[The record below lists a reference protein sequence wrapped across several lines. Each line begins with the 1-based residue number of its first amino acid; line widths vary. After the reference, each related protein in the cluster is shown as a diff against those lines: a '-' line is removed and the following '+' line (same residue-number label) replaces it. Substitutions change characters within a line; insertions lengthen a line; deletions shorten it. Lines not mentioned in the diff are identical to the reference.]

1 MLQQQLLAAS
11 KLDAAQA
18 SIQSGEDGVREG
30 VAMLLTAISEYE
42 CNQDSG
48 GVNGSQ
54 VLGAAMR
61 RLTED
66 PYLTLGVDPAADEGT
81 IKKAYRKLAL
91 RYHPDKNKAT
101 STLFQAVQGAHD
113 ILIEPNKRA
122 EYDVKRKR
130 QQEALNRLR
139 KHPKG
144 SAAGTP
150 ANNAGA
156 ASPGGARQPTAA
168 GASPSGGESATRG
181 SSPYAAGGRAAA
193 GSTAG
198 AGGGSSK
205 KSSAASGT
213 SARGE
218 PAAAS
223 GDEKVRQFNKRFYE
237 EFRREAQKQ
246 DKSKAS
252 SKRTS
257 AAAAGT
263 SKHQPPSRPKMRS
276 TNRTESTVTL
286 EWHCA
291 GLPSTTAFEL
301 QWRQRGRTA
310 SEWVT
315 SPTLVVGKSCRKK
328 NLAPCTCYEFRV
340 RAASAWGWSGYCD
353 PVMVVTLPSTGGGGA
368 DAGSGGAGGESAS
381 TSPPRQKVSGFQSD
395 GIGGSAAEKA
405 KAQVEEA
412 RHRRSQTQAGHAKPS
427 VQFRS
432 SSIAGTEDGGG
443 SGGGGAAPPGM
454 EKTNSWYWRRMSRA
468 AAQEGKEAATSSAEG
483 GGKEKAQRRRTM
495 HAQGTPSEGAWV
507 CVVCKRPNEPTSN
520 SCWVCYTTRSYQP
533 VNLDRIRT
541 ENETPGRREGS
552 VGGGGNPLGS
562 GRRASIGSR
571 PRSPSTTP
579 TEGNTGKQ
587 SPTAGKGGSNTT
599 NNGAA
604 ATDDSGVRVSE
615 KVPSIRV
622 YSVPTQPEPAGD
634 GIRVSASDANPSS
647 GAAGNAA
654 AGEEGT
660 KDPADVWEFTEG
672 DLDNVGGGA
681 TTYGSDDEWSY
692 ASGTGGLDTK
702 SDPGDADRYRRRRSS
717 TGGAAAQRRRSS
729 QAGATTNVGGGD
741 GDNDDDATPKR
752 YLNGRI
758 TKLHN
763 VRAEPIREAKVV
775 GYLIATKEVEVLAEV
790 GDWYKVRWHKRAKEK
805 ARQDPPSSS
814 SSPSSSQSKDTAA
827 SESTPAEGNGGGSE
841 GEKRNE
847 EGEAE
852 KPDDASE
859 ERKEKGTGWC
869 VTRDKKHQ
877 YIVTV
882 GAEETDPDATRRPS
896 SAKSNRKKSAA
907 GRRRSSVTGGRASRG
922 GLDDSG
928 GGGGEGGGGVFGEAA
943 DEGECWH
950 ELKDEDGSVYYFNA
964 TSGMSQWE
972 PPMWLDEIDPTT
984 GAVYYVNTFT
994 GDPQWERPEEFIPIV
1009 RENPYA
1015 TTPEQDFIK
1024 SVLSPKRSK
1033 GPKSFHEAMH
1043 KAAQTG
1049 SAQHLNTV
1057 TEGVAGGGRE
1067 TAENASAA

>member
-1 MLQQQLLAAS
+1 MGLPQQLLAAS

-42 CNQDSG
+42 SNQDSG

-91 RYHPDKNKAT
+91 RYHPDKNNAT

-113 ILIEPNKRA
+113 ILIEPDKRA

-130 QQEALNRLR
+130 QQEALNSRLR

-144 SAAGTP
+144 AAAGTP

-156 ASPGGARQPTAA
+156 APPGGARQPTAA
-168 GASPSGGESATRG
+168 GASPAAGESATRG

-198 AGGGSSK
+198 AGGGSGK
-205 KSSAASGT
+205 KSSAANGT

-257 AAAAGT
+257 GAAPGA

-368 DAGSGGAGGESAS
+368 DAGSGGAGGQSAS
-381 TSPPRQKVSGFQSD
+381 TSPPRQKARETLRERFQSD
-395 GIGGSAAEKA
+395 GISGSAAAAEKA

-412 RHRRSQTQAGHAKPS
+412 RQRRSQTQAGHSKPS

-432 SSIAGTEDGGG
+432 SSIAGTEDGD
-443 SGGGGAAPPGM
+443 GGGGRGAAPPGM

-468 AAQEGKEAATSSAEG
+468 AAQEGKEATASSAEG

-552 VGGGGNPLGS
+552 VGSGGSPLGS

-571 PRSPSTTP
+571 PRSRSTTP
-579 TEGNTGKQ
+579 TEGDTGKQ
-587 SPTAGKGGSNTT
+587 SATEGEGGSSTT
-599 NNGAA
+599 NNGTA
-604 ATDDSGVRVSE
+604 ATDDSGSVRVSE

-622 YSVPTQPEPAGD
+622 YSVPTQPEPGGD
-634 GIRVSASDANPSS
+634 GIRVSASDANPAS
-647 GAAGNAA
+647 GA
-654 AGEEGT
+654 AGEEGA

-729 QAGATTNVGGGD
+729 QAGATTSVGGGD
-741 GDNDDDATPKR
+741 GDHDDDATPKR
-752 YLNGRI
+752 YL
-758 TKLHN
+758 
-763 VRAEPIREAKVV
+763 
-775 GYLIATKEVEVLAEV
+775 
-790 GDWYKVRWHKRAKEK
+790 
-805 ARQDPPSSS
+805 
-814 SSPSSSQSKDTAA
+814 
-827 SESTPAEGNGGGSE
+827 
-841 GEKRNE
+841 
-847 EGEAE
+847 
-852 KPDDASE
+852 
-859 ERKEKGTGWC
+859 
-869 VTRDKKHQ
+869 
-877 YIVTV
+877 
-882 GAEETDPDATRRPS
+882 
-896 SAKSNRKKSAA
+896 
-907 GRRRSSVTGGRASRG
+907 
-922 GLDDSG
+922 
-928 GGGGEGGGGVFGEAA
+928 
-943 DEGECWH
+943 
-950 ELKDEDGSVYYFNA
+950 
-964 TSGMSQWE
+964 
-972 PPMWLDEIDPTT
+972 
-984 GAVYYVNTFT
+984 
-994 GDPQWERPEEFIPIV
+994 
-1009 RENPYA
+1009 
-1015 TTPEQDFIK
+1015 
-1024 SVLSPKRSK
+1024 
-1033 GPKSFHEAMH
+1033 
-1043 KAAQTG
+1043 
-1049 SAQHLNTV
+1049 
-1057 TEGVAGGGRE
+1057 
-1067 TAENASAA
+1067 